1 MSGIVGR
8 VLSLLRATIRRRAA
22 EREMQEEMSAHLAQA
37 TERFVSR
44 GMSPE
49 LAELAARREFGNVG
63 VIQEESRDARGGRI
77 VDDTAQDLRY
87 ALRVLRKAPTFAIV
101 ATLTL
106 ALGVG
111 VNATMFAVLNS
122 VVLAPLPFRDPGQ
135 LVRIFATKNGAIAGG
150 PSVIDIRDVARAAK
164 SFSSIVAYDQW
175 RKNVSGFG
183 GGKSSQAEQQVV
195 GLVPPEFFSTL
206 GIAPI
211 MGRLFTAE
219 ENGSGNHYVAAI
231 DRRLWQDRFGGAR
244 DVLGKSILINDEPY
258 TIVAVMP
265 DSLPRWLQ
273 PTGFDTKIWTPLASL
288 APDVFA
294 ERSRGDRDFTSLAR
308 LRPGVSVE
316 RARTELTQLGARMA
330 SDYRVDRNF
339 GLTLAPLAD
348 TRVGPLRDILA
359 ILVGAALLVLL
370 TACANLA
377 NLLMARNSARSREL
391 LLRSALGAGRS
402 RLFRQMLVETL
413 VLTSIGGLLGLGAS
427 LAGSALVSR
436 WHPEAFPQLA
446 GIVVGGR
453 MLAFTAAISLLTGL
467 AFGVGPALATSR
479 VDLAARL
486 RDGGRA
492 VAGGRSRV
500 RSALAAGQLALSLV
514 LVATTAL
521 MVQSVSHLETQD
533 LGLRIDHALKAHVYL
548 PPVRYG
554 NPVAL
559 ARFADEFGASV
570 REIPGVES
578 ATIMT
583 GYPPTSQRWA
593 RRVEV
598 DGAPPRSASDQ
609 SMALIGVGDEWYL
622 RTLGIPL
629 LRGRDL
635 SSADAADASPVA
647 IVNETFERQF
657 SPGATVL
664 GKQIRMSVG
673 AINRPSGTPL
683 SVPRPITIVGVFR
696 DAKNDGLRAPPQPQF
711 ITLYRQLP
719 EFNIEFKDL
728 IVRTRGDPLAMTTS
742 IHRALARLDPDMP
755 LAEVAT
761 LEDVVARASGGLAY
775 TTTLLAAFALLGL
788 TLATVGVFGVV
799 TYDISQRTAEIGVR
813 MAIGATPRQI
823 LWLVLREGAVL
834 GAIGAVVGTAA
845 TVAASRLIG
854 GQVFG
859 ISAVDPVTFGMTAAT
874 LILVALCACL
884 VPAVRAVRIDAIR
897 ALREE

>member
-1 MSGIVGR
+1 MSGGVGR
-8 VLSLLRATIRRRAA
+8 ILSWLRATLGRRAA
-22 EREMQEEMSAHLAQA
+22 EREMHEEMSAHLARAAQ
-37 TERFVSR
+37 RFVAR
-44 GMSPE
+44 GMPPE
-49 LAELAARREFGNVG
+49 SAELAARREFGNLG
-63 VIQEESRDARGGRI
+63 VIQEESRDARGGRLVEEI
-77 VDDTAQDLRY
+77 AQDVRY
-87 ALRVLRKAPTFAIV
+87 ALRVLRKAPTFAVV

-111 VNATMFAVLNS
+111 VNATMFVVLNS

-150 PSVIDIRDVARAAK
+150 PSIIDVRDVARAAK
-164 SFSSIVAYDQW
+164 SFSSVVAYDQW

-183 GGKSSQAEQQVV
+183 ASSQAEQQVV
-195 GLVPPEFFSTL
+195 GLVPPEFFTTL

-211 MGRLFTAE
+211 IGRLFTAE

-231 DRRLWQDRFGGAR
+231 DRRLWRDRFAGAP

-265 DSLPRWLQ
+265 DSLPGWLQ
-273 PTGFDTKIWTPLASL
+273 PAGFDTKIWTPLAAM

-294 ERSRGDRDFTSLAR
+294 EGSRGDRDFTSIAR
-308 LRPGVSVE
+308 LRPGVTVE
-316 RARTELTQLGARMA
+316 QARTEITELGARLA
-330 SDYRVDRNF
+330 ATYPVDRNF

-348 TRVGPLRDILA
+348 TRVGPLRDVLA

-402 RLFRQMLVETL
+402 RLFRQLLVETL
-413 VLTSIGGLLGLGAS
+413 VLATIGGVVGLGAS
-427 LAGSALVSR
+427 LAGSALISR

-446 GIVVGGR
+446 GIAVGGR
-453 MLAFTAAISLLTGL
+453 LLAFAAAISLLTGL
-467 AFGVGPALATSR
+467 AFGVGPSLVTSR

-492 VAGGRSRV
+492 VAGGRSRA
-500 RSALAAGQLALSLV
+500 RSALAAAQLALSLA

-521 MVQSVSHLETQD
+521 MVQSVSHLQRQD

-548 PPVRYG
+548 PPVRYES
-554 NPVAL
+554 PAAL
-559 ARFADEFGASV
+559 TRFADEFGASV
-570 REIPGVES
+570 RALPGIES

-598 DGAPPRSASDQ
+598 DGAPPRTTGDQ
-609 SMALIGVGDEWYL
+609 SMALLGVGDEWYL

-635 SSADAADASPVA
+635 SSADAVDAPPVA
-647 IVNETFERQF
+647 IVNETFERRF
-657 SPGATVL
+657 SRGAPIL
-664 GKQIRMSVG
+664 GKQIHMAVGAVNRPAGTPMSV
-673 AINRPSGTPL
+673 PP
-683 SVPRPITIVGVFR
+683 PITIVGVFR
-696 DAKNDGLRAPPQPQF
+696 DAKNDGLRSPPQPQF
-711 ITLYRQLP
+711 VTLYRQLP

-728 IVRTRGDPLAMTTS
+728 VVRTRGEPLAMTTA
-742 IHRALARLDPDMP
+742 IHRVLTGLDPDMP

-761 LEDVVARASGGLAY
+761 LEEVVSRASGGLSY

-813 MAIGATPRQI
+813 MAIGASPAEI

-834 GAIGAVVGTAA
+834 GAIGAVVGTVA

-859 ISAVDPVTFGMTAAT
+859 ISALDPTTFGVTATT
-874 LILVALCACL
+874 LILVALCATL
-884 VPAVRAVRIDAIR
+884 VPAVRAVRIDAVR
-897 ALREE
+897 ALRGE